1 MIKWI
6 VTFFVFGIHLLAFSQ
21 VEELEHFRKS
31 LTMYVNYDHGKI
43 DSIPISKHRND
54 QLKADMEKQFL
65 SFVMHPK
72 SHLIDSLK
80 SKSKTDGKST
90 FWFDQWSYRIAKM
103 KMDLMNKNTL
113 NNTYYSIDFQGF
125 YDYNL
130 SQFVSFMVQPFT
142 VENKDFTVYYYK
154 LNGIGKYY
162 IKDTKT
168 NQIVFSNDAFTS
180 EYPLSA
186 IHVLDSDHLLLL
198 ESMGENGQRIFVVEH
213 HHQPWKKIEAFE
225 GKQLAQNF
233 TDFKTR
239 TYTKTRTYLW
249 IASTHTIHTHYGYGF
264 FKKYALQYDASTKTI
279 SYVSDISSTQTK
291 KATWVE
297 NRFRIDDCFLG
308 DFLINETPPMPDY

>member
-31 LTMYVNYDHGKI
+31 LTMYVNYDRGKI

-80 SKSKTDGKST
+80 SIGKTDGKST

-113 NNTYYSIDFQGF
+113 NNTYYPIDFQGF

-142 VENKDFTVYYYK
+142 VE
-154 LNGIGKYY
+154 
-162 IKDTKT
+162 
-168 NQIVFSNDAFTS
+168 
-180 EYPLSA
+180 
-186 IHVLDSDHLLLL
+186 
-198 ESMGENGQRIFVVEH
+198 
-213 HHQPWKKIEAFE
+213 KKILPFII
-225 GKQLAQNF
+225 
-233 TDFKTR
+233 T
-239 TYTKTRTYLW
+239 
-249 IASTHTIHTHYGYGF
+249 S
-264 FKKYALQYDASTKTI
+264 
-279 SYVSDISSTQTK
+279 
-291 KATWVE
+291 
-297 NRFRIDDCFLG
+297 
-308 DFLINETPPMPDY
+308 